1 MTDSRLL
8 GAIVRYFPH
17 TMKRRLCHLL
27 AAGVCCLFPV
37 GLARAGVSQKAVG
50 SAAEGVSAI
59 AVDAHGRTHVSW
71 QSPDNRLHYALI
83 DHGRKAEQVVDPV
96 GDCGGFSS
104 IAVDSAGRPHIAYN
118 AFRAGV
124 GYVLAYAHFDGA
136 AWHIEDIS
144 TSGVGT
150 AIAIDANDEPHIV
163 QAAEEWV
170 GNQFV
175 APFEYLHHDDSGWHS
190 ERPAGIT
197 GNGRWPMSLVLD
209 SAGHAHVML
218 QGRVIPGPGY
228 ATNMSGDW
236 VLTSLGTDSMLI
248 GSLALDS
255 QERPHVVLE
264 DYVVNTVRHLFF
276 DGVIWQSENLYDPSD
291 FPAGITNAPQA
302 AALAIGPH
310 DHPAVL
316 FHDQLYRGGD
326 AADVVVYAYH
336 DGVGWRA
343 LLVFPHAADH
353 WVRLAL
359 APDGTTQGLYGRSRG
374 FDRNQ
379 LRTVRVTLPDLA
391 GEWVSLGVMES
402 GGQSRITGVLSVR
415 NDGSASS
422 QGVPI
427 ALYLSSDAA
436 LDAGD
441 SLLAVPRS
449 VGGVAPGATR
459 TVKVS
464 FTRAGSVAGQ
474 YLIAVLDP
482 QARREDLD
490 RPSNT
495 IAGVIGK

>member
-1 MTDSRLL
+1 
-8 GAIVRYFPH
+8 
-17 TMKRRLCHLL
+17 MKRRLSRRL
-27 AAGVCCLFPV
+27 AAALCCLFPV
-37 GLARAGVSQKAVG
+37 ALAHAGVAQKVVG
-50 SAAEGVSAI
+50 SAAAGVSAI
-59 AVDAHGRTHVSW
+59 AVDAQGRTHLSW
-71 QSPDNRLHYALI
+71 QSPDNQLHYALI
-83 DHGRKAEQVVDPV
+83 DHGRKAEEVVDPV
-96 GDCGGFSS
+96 ADCGGFSS
-104 IAVDSAGRPHIAYN
+104 IAVDSAGRPHIAYH

-124 GYVLAYAHFDGA
+124 GDVLAYAHFDGA
-136 AWHIEDIS
+136 AWHTEDIS

-163 QAAEEWV
+163 QAADEWV

-197 GNGRWPMSLVLD
+197 VNGRWPMSLVLD
-209 SAGHAHVML
+209 SAGHVHVML
-218 QGRVIPGPGY
+218 QERDIPVPAY
-228 ATNMSGDW
+228 ATNASGDW
-236 VLTSLGTDSMLI
+236 VVTSLGTESMLI

-264 DYVVNTVRHLFF
+264 DYVIGTVRHLFF
-276 DGVIWQSENLYDPSD
+276 DGVTWQSENLYDPSE

-326 AADVVVYAYH
+326 AVDVVVYAYH

-343 LLVFPHAADH
+343 LPVFAHAADH

-359 APDGTTQGLYGRSRG
+359 APDGTTQGLYGRSRV

-379 LRTVRVTLPDLA
+379 LRTARVTLPDLA
-391 GEWVSLGVMES
+391 GEWTNLGVMES
-402 GGQSRITGVLSVR
+402 AGQSRVTGVLSVR
-415 NDGSASS
+415 NDGSARS

-427 ALYLSSDAA
+427 ALFLSSDAV

-441 SLLAVPRS
+441 TLLAVRRS

-464 FTRAGSVAGQ
+464 FTHAGSVADQ

-482 QARREDLD
+482 LARREDLD
-490 RPSNT
+490 RPGNT
-495 IAGVIGK
+495 IAAVIGK